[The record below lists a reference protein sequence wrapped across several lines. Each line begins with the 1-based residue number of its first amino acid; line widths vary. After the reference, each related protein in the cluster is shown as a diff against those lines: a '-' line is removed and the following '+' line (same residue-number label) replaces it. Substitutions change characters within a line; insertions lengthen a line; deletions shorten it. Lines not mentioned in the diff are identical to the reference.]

1 MDLCEFKSLQLII
14 YAPKPG
20 YMSEDF
26 TNLKIAFS
34 HESLF
39 VLNLSIAFIM
49 FGVALCIKKTEF
61 VEIKNNPKSV
71 FVGALSQFVML
82 PLATFLVILLIK
94 PLPELAL
101 GMILVAASPGGNVS
115 NFFSAQ
121 SKGNIA
127 LSVSLT
133 AIASIAAI
141 FMTPFNFEFYADL
154 YLGIFEGKL
163 EGVSEIKMEFMD
175 ILKKVLTILVV
186 PLIAGIIFTAKLPK
200 ITKVIKGP
208 ISTISF
214 IILLIFMIVAFS
226 KNVDVFMA
234 YYKYIIALV
243 LVHNLVAFGVGY
255 FTGRAFRLPSKDVRT
270 ITIETGIQNSGLALA
285 IIFSVFD
292 GNGGMALLAA
302 WWGIWHIA
310 SGSII
315 SFFFKRAN
323 NKTV

>member
-1 MDLCEFKSLQLII
+1 
-14 YAPKPG
+14 
-20 YMSEDF
+20 MSEDF

-34 HESLF
+34 QESLF

-61 VEIKNNPKSV
+61 IEIQKNPKSV
-71 FVGALSQFVML
+71 LVGVLSQFVLL
-82 PLATFLVILLIK
+82 PLATFLMILLIK

-133 AIASIAAI
+133 AVASIAAI
-141 FMTPFNFEFYADL
+141 FMTPFNFELYSDL
-154 YLGIFEGKL
+154 YLGVFDGKMEGI
-163 EGVSEIKMEFMD
+163 SEIKMEFFD
-175 ILKKVLTILVV
+175 ILKKVFTILVI
-186 PLIAGIIFTAKLPK
+186 PLVAGILFTSKYPK
-200 ITKVIKGP
+200 ITNKIKGP

-226 KNVDVFMA
+226 KNIDVFMA
-234 YYKYIIALV
+234 YYKYIIVLV
-243 LVHNLVAFGVGY
+243 LAHNGIAFGVGY
-255 FTGRAFRLPSKDVRT
+255 LAGKVAKLPGKDVRT